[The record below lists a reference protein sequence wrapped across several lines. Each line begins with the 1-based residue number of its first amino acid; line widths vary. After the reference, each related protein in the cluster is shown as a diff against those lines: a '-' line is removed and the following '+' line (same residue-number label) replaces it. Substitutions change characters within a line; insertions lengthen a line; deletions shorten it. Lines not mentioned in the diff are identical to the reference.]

1 MMRIGSSDSG
11 FTLIELITVIA
22 ILGVLAVVVGPRFAS
37 TGVFEARTFYDD
49 VLQAIRYAQAKA
61 SGTGCLTQIDF
72 TASGFRVQVDSDC
85 NSANGLSLADI
96 TSPDGF
102 DAGYTELSTLPAGV
116 TYSATVDPLVF
127 DPEGRARNSSL
138 AVLSS
143 TAQVTVGSEAIRID
157 GATGYVR

>member
-1 MMRIGSSDSG
+1 MMTVTSRA

-85 NSANGLSLADI
+85 NSGNGMSLVDI

-102 DAGYTELSTLPAGV
+102 ETGYTELSALPAGV

-138 AVLSS
+138 AVLSA
-143 TAQVTVGSEAIRID
+143 TAQVTVGSETIRID